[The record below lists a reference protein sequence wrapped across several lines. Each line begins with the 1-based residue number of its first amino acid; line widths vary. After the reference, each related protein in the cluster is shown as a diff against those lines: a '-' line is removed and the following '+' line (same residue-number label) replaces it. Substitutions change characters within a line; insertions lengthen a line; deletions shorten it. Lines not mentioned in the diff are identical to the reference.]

1 MAIYLTEED
10 VKTLL
15 TMEVALDSTEAM
27 FVAKGEG
34 NATNKPRY
42 RVPFPSG
49 SLQVMSAS
57 LPPLGV
63 TGTKIYTSVKMQTL
77 FHLYLYSSETG
88 ELLSIIE
95 ANTLGQI
102 RTGAATGIATKYLSR
117 KDCVSV
123 GVIGCG
129 YQAKSQLAAVCKV
142 RNIKEIRAYS
152 RSETK
157 REAFSHDM
165 TSTLDVDVQP
175 VESGEHAVKDADII
189 ITITSSKDPVLE
201 GEWIKAGSHINAA
214 GGNHWMRRELD
225 QTAVRKAEIKVVDD
239 LEQAKIEC
247 GDLISL
253 YERGTILWEKV
264 IDLAH
269 IVSGRQ
275 KGRQSPEQI
284 TLFESQGIALEDI
297 AIGAHLHQLAEEK
310 GIGLSLPA

>member
-129 YQAKSQLAAVCKV
+129 YQAKSQLVAVCQV
-142 RNIKEIRAYS
+142 RNIKEIRAFS
-152 RSETK
+152 RDETK
-157 REAFSHDM
+157 RSAFAHDM
-165 TSTLDVDVQP
+165 TVTLDVNVEP
-175 VESGEHAVKDADII
+175 VESGEQAVKDADIL
-189 ITITSSKDPVLE
+189 ITITGSKSPVLE

-225 QTAVRKAEIKVVDD
+225 QTAVRKSEIKVVDD

-253 YERGTILWEKV
+253 YERGAIRWEQV
-264 IDLAH
+264 IELSH
-269 IVSGRQ
+269 IVSGRL
-275 KGRQSPEQI
+275 KGRQSQEQV

-297 AIGAHLHQLAEEK
+297 AVGVRLHQLAVEK
-310 GIGLSLPA
+310 GIGLSLPS